1 MNRTADIEFNDVCRQ
16 LDDYLREHD
25 MRRTPE
31 RYAIVRRAMAL
42 NSYFSVDSLCSA
54 LDDEAFHVSRTTVY
68 NTVQLLVDAS
78 ILRPLRLLGND
89 TRYCFAMRHNDE
101 SDSVYLVC
109 LDCGKIKEVKGND
122 AAAKLRTTQFRGF
135 IPAIS
140 RSVSTAVVPHAGA
153 RPAGTLSPVHPGP
166 LKRPDNSVTK
176 KLLYNWQ

>member
-135 IPAIS
+135 YPRYQSLCVYGSCASCRRKTRRNSLTGSS
-140 RSVSTAVVPHAGA
+140 RASDKAGQQ
-153 RPAGTLSPVHPGP
+153 R
-166 LKRPDNSVTK
+166 NK
-176 KLLYNWQ
+176 KTII